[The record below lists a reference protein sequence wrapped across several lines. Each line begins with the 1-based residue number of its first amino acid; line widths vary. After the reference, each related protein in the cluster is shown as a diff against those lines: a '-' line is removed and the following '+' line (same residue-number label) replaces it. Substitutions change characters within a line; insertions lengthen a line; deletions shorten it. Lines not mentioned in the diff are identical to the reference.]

1 MSENNVKK
9 LCGYMADSI
18 RECLKSSSF
27 RNLNSC
33 KDNRV
38 IITNETEFLS
48 DNKEVIEVQT
58 LYKLNSATLDL
69 LYAEK
74 FLTGKFKNNVYYTPL
89 IYCNC
94 QIVREDD
101 KLKLEIDNE
110 NKSINISSKNMNV
123 LNKKFFNLISGN
135 EEQIESV
142 VEDIMSIDNIE
153 LNIEKVLEGL
163 INLEGLK
170 IEDKK
175 GIVLARIPDAS
186 ASMIKELR
194 QIAEMY

>member
-9 LCGYMADSI
+9 LCNYMADSI

-74 FLTGKFKNNVYYTPL
+74 FLTGKFKNDVYYTPL

-110 NKSINISSKNMNV
+110 NKSINISA
-123 LNKKFFNLISGN
+123 LTNLISGN

-163 INLEGLK
+163 INLDGLK

>member
-1 MSENNVKK
+1 MTNNNNNNNNIKK

-48 DNKEVIEVQT
+48 DNKDVIEVQT

-74 FLTGKFKNNVYYTPL
+74 FLTGKFKNDVYYTPL

-94 QIVREDD
+94 QIIREDD

-110 NKSINISSKNMNV
+110 NKSINISA
-123 LNKKFFNLISGN
+123 LTNLISGN

-163 INLEGLK
+163 INLDGLK